1 MMAGLD
7 LHQVALL
14 FKVGDNALSCFIAVK
29 SFVFAAET
37 VYCCIVVHD
46 ADLFKIVALTDEE
59 VVRVVSG
66 SDLDAAGTEIL
77 INVIIGYDGDLSAD
91 ERKDEKPR
99 KKKVKATI
107 TKEST
112 RNLEDATVLS
122 LDIGKTSG
130 TTRTDLVSHIT
141 HCAGI
146 TEDRIGRIGM
156 GGSSSFVEIETSIAG
171 EVLKAINGSK
181 INGKKI
187 RASFAPEKRRC
198 KDKLADKGRK

>member
-14 FKVGDNALSCFIAVK
+14 FKVGDNAFSCFIAVK

-91 ERKDEKPR
+91 ERKDER
-99 KKKVKATI
+99 FSDEVLVSFVLGVDCHRSI
-107 TKEST
+107 TEQCLGAGRGDRDISV
-112 RNLEDATVLS
+112 TVLDGITDVPEMAFV
-122 LDIGKTSG
+122 LLVFDLRIGKGGGTLGAPVYYFVTAIDETLVIEIYENFLDGTSNSP
-130 TTRTDLVSHIT
+130 R
-141 HCAGI
+141 
-146 TEDRIGRIGM
+146 
-156 GGSSSFVEIETSIAG
+156 
-171 EVLKAINGSK
+171 
-181 INGKKI
+181 
-187 RASFAPEKRRC
+187 PW
-198 KDKLADKGRK
+198 